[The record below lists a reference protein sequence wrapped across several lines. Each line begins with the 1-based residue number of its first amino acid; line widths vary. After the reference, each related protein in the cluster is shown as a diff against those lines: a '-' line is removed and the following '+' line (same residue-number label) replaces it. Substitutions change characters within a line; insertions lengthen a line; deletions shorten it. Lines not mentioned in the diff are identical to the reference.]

1 MVSIKKEESA
11 GGQIRFKISGLVT
24 VCPFTN
30 KEDKRDVSEIK
41 ITYKP
46 GKYKISESELEDF
59 IKKEI
64 KDKEIAMEMIP
75 VKILE
80 FFIEHTVMEKPAS
93 RMASPELIE
102 INTTSKGKGKTFTI
116 STKLKFE
123 KEVSQIPS

>member
-1 MVSIKKEESA
+1 MLSIREVSNNE
-11 GGQIRFKISGLVT
+11 QICSQISNLIT

-30 KEDKRDVSEIK
+30 KEDISEIE

-46 GKYKISESELEDF
+46 DKYKISEPELEDF

-64 KDKEIAMEMIP
+64 KDEEIAMEMIP

-93 RMASPELIE
+93 RMTSPELIE
-102 INTTSKGKGKTFTI
+102 INTTSKGKGKTSTI

-123 KEVSQIPS
+123 KEVS